1 MEIYLDNAA
10 TTKMNDKVFE
20 EMIPYLKDNYG
31 NPSSAYKIGRDNKEI
46 IENARKEVAEILNA
60 SPSEIYFTSG
70 GSEADNM
77 ALKGIALGNVD
88 KGKHIITSKIE
99 HPAVLDTC
107 KELEREGFEISYIG
121 VNENGI
127 VDLTELENKIRKDTI
142 LISIMLANN
151 EIGTIQPIK
160 KISKIAKK
168 NNILFHTDSVQ
179 AVGNI
184 KIDVQDM
191 NIDALSLS
199 AHKFYGP
206 KGIGVLYLRD
216 GIKFRK
222 YLNGGHQERNR
233 RAGTENVAGI
243 VGLSKAMSLS
253 YENLEENNKR
263 IIELRNYFINEIK
276 KNIKKIKINGDLE
289 NRLPGNINVSFEFV
303 EADNILHELDKRGI
317 YISTGSACT
326 TGSIESSHVLRA
338 IGLSDGMAHATIR
351 ISIGKYNTKEEIDYA
366 IKCIVEIVNNLR
378 KLTPL
383 YFE

>member
-191 NIDALSLS
+191 NIDALSL
-199 AHKFYGP
+199 
-206 KGIGVLYLRD
+206 
-216 GIKFRK
+216 
-222 YLNGGHQERNR
+222 
-233 RAGTENVAGI
+233 
-243 VGLSKAMSLS
+243 
-253 YENLEENNKR
+253 
-263 IIELRNYFINEIK
+263 
-276 KNIKKIKINGDLE
+276 
-289 NRLPGNINVSFEFV
+289 
-303 EADNILHELDKRGI
+303 
-317 YISTGSACT
+317 
-326 TGSIESSHVLRA
+326 
-338 IGLSDGMAHATIR
+338 
-351 ISIGKYNTKEEIDYA
+351 
-366 IKCIVEIVNNLR
+366 
-378 KLTPL
+378 
-383 YFE
+383 